1 MISTDKNNA
10 LQEWLSA
17 SPYATDIYFNFSP
30 AEAGVTNVATVSGDK
45 VLQWYMGGY
54 AKKSYDFGVIQY
66 LAVNTDIP
74 NSTDNTGAMTRVE
87 AFMNW
92 VTEQDKLHN
101 YPDFG
106 EGAEIYRVEVL
117 NSRPIV
123 AGQDDEV
130 AKYQFECRV
139 TYIEKEY

>member
-1 MISTDKNNA
+1 
-10 LQEWLSA
+10 
-17 SPYATDIYFNFSP
+17 
-30 AEAGVTNVATVSGDK
+30 
-45 VLQWYMGGY
+45 MGGY

-87 AFMNW
+87 EFMNW
-92 VTEQDKLHN
+92 VTEQDRQRN

-106 EGAEIYRVEVL
+106 DEAEIQRVEVL